1 MNKIILSIILLL
13 SALSALAQT
22 KVVQDGTMQGPF
34 PMGKEDYPSVEG
46 KVLKSATKVFVS
58 TAGIAVRDI
67 MLDIPDLLVKE
78 NKVVGGYDLW
88 LDPSGLKKKSLN
100 LTITTDDGQSVA
112 VKLSTKE
119 NRLKKDKKYIV
130 NLTTQGTDPNEG
142 FAYLIVKAQTASR
155 INIVGG
161 TLNQSYEVKPSA
173 STMIK
178 LPYGRYEV
186 TDAQGGVHHVV
197 LKDRPVILS
206 I

>member
-22 KVVQDGTMQGPF
+22 KVVQDGTMYAF

-67 MLDIPDLLVKE
+67 TLDIPDLLVKE